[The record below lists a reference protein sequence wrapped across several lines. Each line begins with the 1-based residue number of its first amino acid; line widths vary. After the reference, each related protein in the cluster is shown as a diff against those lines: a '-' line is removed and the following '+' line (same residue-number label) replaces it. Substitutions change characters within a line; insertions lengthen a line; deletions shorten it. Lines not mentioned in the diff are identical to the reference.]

1 MDTELHGWE
10 EGGCR
15 LGQGVLAK
23 ALGFILGSV
32 EIQGGFLPGNGF
44 REVACGA
51 KGRSEPEATSPE
63 APASLSPHRTLR
75 VTGALATRESSVVTD
90 SSIRC
95 LQSTVP
101 RWADGDPEAPR
112 CLQDTNWSLWTLC
125 PTWLGAAVFCKA
137 VHQGLT
143 ASLGCQGLG

>member
-44 REVACGA
+44 HEVACGA

-63 APASLSPHRTLR
+63 ASASLSPHRTLY

-101 RWADGDPEAPR
+101 RWADGDPESPR
-112 CLQDTNWSLWTLC
+112 
-125 PTWLGAAVFCKA
+125 
-137 VHQGLT
+137 
-143 ASLGCQGLG
+143 